1 MALLGKLQYKKQVNS
16 DSNWIHKEYNGLRK
30 DKKRLE
36 EPF

>member
-1 MALLGKLQYKKQVNS
+1 MALLGKLQYKKQVKTE
-16 DSNWIHKEYNGLRK
+16 SNWIYKEHNELGK